1 MTVAASVAVGVGFLL
16 DVLTGEP
23 PTQAHPVAWFGKLV
37 APVDRAWSHPRLVG
51 VLAALVLPA
60 VAAAVV
66 GGLVLLVDRY
76 DTWYGAGAAAVALYL
91 TTSLRMLLSEA
102 LGVIR
107 LSEVDEEGAREAL
120 LSLAGRDASEL
131 SAGELRSAAVESIA
145 ENLADGFVAPL
156 LAFTLFTTV
165 SLPAAAAAAAWVKA
179 VNTLDSMLGY
189 HSKPVGWAPARLDDV
204 VMWLPARLSALLIAQ
219 AARQPRAVLRARYWL
234 SEVPSPNS
242 GWPMGA
248 IAAVLDVR
256 LEKPGVYVLNA
267 GADLPSPQKARRGVQ
282 VVGSAALVGVLYAGV
297 VAWF

>member
-1 MTVAASVAVGVGFLL
+1 MTVAAAAAVGAGFAL

-23 PTQAHPVAWFGKLV
+23 PTEAHPVAWFGKLV
-37 APVDRAWSHPRLVG
+37 ASVDREWSHPRLVG
-51 VLAALVLPA
+51 ALATLVLPV
-60 VAAAVV
+60 VAAGVV
-66 GGLVLLVDRY
+66 GGLVFLVEQY

-91 TTSLRMLLSEA
+91 TTSLRMLLREG
-102 LGVIR
+102 LRVVR
-107 LSEVDEEGAREAL
+107 LSEDDEAEAREAL

-131 SAGELRSAAVESIA
+131 SAGQLRSAAVESVA

-156 LAFTLFTTV
+156 FAFTLFTTV
-165 SLPAAAAAAAWVKA
+165 ALPFAAAAAVWVKA

-204 VMWLPARLSALLIAQ
+204 VMWLPARLSALLIVQ
-219 AARQPRAVLRARYWL
+219 AARQPRALLRARYWL

-267 GADLPSPQKARRGVQ
+267 GADLPSPQKARRGIQ
-282 VVGSAALVGVLYAGV
+282 VVGSAGLVAVLYAGV